1 MFQIDCL
8 SVFLATCLCVPVCTI
23 LKSALDIRGEGK
35 KKKKNLSFADNLK
48 NVKSCCISDNIHM
61 YGQTDNSEQFL
72 FKEIFLNNAKID
84 CSYSV

>member
-1 MFQIDCL
+1 MFQFAP
-8 SVFLATCLCVPVCTI
+8 FLNLLLV
-23 LKSALDIRGEGK
+23 LGGRGK
-35 KKKKNLSFADNLK
+35 KILSFADNLK